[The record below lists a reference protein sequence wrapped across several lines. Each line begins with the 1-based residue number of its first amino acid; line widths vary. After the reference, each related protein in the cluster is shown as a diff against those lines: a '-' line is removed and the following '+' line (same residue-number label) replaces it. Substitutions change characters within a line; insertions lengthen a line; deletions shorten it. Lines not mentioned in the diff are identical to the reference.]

1 MEKEMQFDELKKID
15 DEHFQFRRRLE
26 IEMLEDLKAIS
37 QSEVIMIQTEGM
49 RDITKHD
56 KSVYIEIRES
66 LRLK

>member
-37 QSEVIMIQTEGM
+37 QSEVI
-49 RDITKHD
+49 IT
-56 KSVYIEIRES
+56 V
-66 LRLK
+66 